1 MSQDIVPFS
10 LVSVPDYIKNAG
22 QSELTKSL
30 LSGNTRIK
38 RISIRGKRFRLVVGG
53 EEIATRQDNFLD
65 VIIVNVAKDY
75 NRQYYAGVYDSKAE
89 ATAPTC
95 WSADSRKPHHSVE
108 RPLHHNCQDCP
119 MNVKGS
125 GSGNTKACRIKRRLA
140 VTLATDIDGGVYML
154 ELAATSVFGTGDKDH
169 MPFDQYANIVGSQG
183 FSVDRVVT
191 RVTFDDDADQPK
203 LTFGA
208 VGFPAEHT
216 LGRLEALG
224 ASAEAKAAV
233 TLTVYQADRTAKE
246 AAPVADTPPPVA
258 RAAPNRES
266 VKPKPELTAMLSKF
280 SNLKDSVDDE

>member
-10 LVSVPDYIKNAG
+10 LDSVPDYIKNAG

-30 LSGNTRIK
+30 LSGNTRTK

-53 EEIATRQDNFLD
+53 EEIATRQDNFLE
-65 VIIVNVAKDY
+65 VVIVNVAKDY

-108 RPLHHNCQDCP
+108 TPVHHNCQDCP

-140 VTLATDIDGGVYML
+140 VSLSGDIDGGVYML
-154 ELAATSVFGTGDKDH
+154 ELPATSVFGTGDKAH

-191 RVTFDDDADQPK
+191 RLSFDDSADQPK
-203 LTFGA
+203 LVFAA
-208 VGFPAEHT
+208 VGFPAEHL
-216 LGRLEALG
+216 LGKLEALG

-233 TLTVYQADRTAKE
+233 TLTVYQADKGGKE
-246 AAPVADTPPPVA
+246 PPVVDTPPPVA
-258 RAAPNRES
+258 KAAPKREAIQ
-266 VKPKPELTAMLSKF
+266 PKPELTAMLSKF
-280 SNLKDSVDDE
+280 SSLKDSVDDE